1 MYGLGDG
8 QKELLIM
15 YGLGNVQKG
24 LLIMYGLSNGQ
35 KELLIMYGLGDGQK
49 GLLIKYGL
57 GNHQNYS
64 LCVVWPEGLVF
75 YVWFNRWLEEV
86 ACLVNSQNNRFK
98 KVKITKVNI

>member
-1 MYGLGDG
+1 MARRGYSLCMVWVMA
-8 QKELLIM
+8 K
-15 YGLGNVQKG
+15 KG
-24 LLIMYGLSNGQ
+24 YSLSMAWAITRRG
-35 KELLIMYGLGDGQK
+35 YF
-49 GLLIKYGL
+49 
-57 GNHQNYS
+57 